1 MAPQEDAPSAPG
13 GAGTPHEALSNE
25 VLKLKVDD
33 LFQEVENVKRRLER
47 LERQSGRP
55 AGGQPNAPSTDAGI
69 VSDPDRA

>member
-1 MAPQEDAPSAPG
+1 MPSEVIDQGPESQ
-13 GAGTPHEALSNE
+13 GATTEALSNE

-33 LFQEVENVKRRLER
+33 LFQEVENLKRRLER

-55 AGGQPNAPSTDAGI
+55 AGGEPNAPSPDAGT